1 MPGVRVLVPTR
12 ESSVS
17 SPRVARLVAA
27 LALPLTL
34 VAAAC
39 APQAANSGGGNV
51 QPSAVSSDVAS
62 AGPVTLRFLDFEE
75 GPDAAYIKKAIAG
88 FEQQYPNVK
97 IERTEQSFDQVMST
111 LNLRLADPNGPD
123 VATINNGWQSMGTLS
138 KAGLILNLDKYA
150 ELYGWRDQLS
160 PTMLRQLEF
169 TPDGKKMGE
178 GSLYGTPG
186 ARLTTVGLYY
196 NKKLL
201 TDAGVAVPTTYA
213 EFETALAAVKA
224 KGETPIALGTQEKTY
239 ATNPLFA
246 LQSLLGSPKA
256 INDFVYGS
264 GGTTLEQTGLGTAA
278 AKLAEWQKDGYLNPG
293 YNGLDF
299 DGGKKVFT
307 DGKAAFHFD
316 YSGALVGTGA
326 DSTKF
331 GRVQL
336 PQPDGGAQTSVGA
349 ASAVFGI
356 SAKTKNPDAAAAFLN
371 YLGSQEMND
380 LSVQNG
386 YLPIRPST
394 AQVEPGTTFADEVA
408 GAATVTKDDG
418 FLPFFDWSSP
428 EMLDVIGGQV
438 QLILAGRSTPETLVT
453 DGQKSYDDAAAKR
466 G

>member
-1 MPGVRVLVPTR
+1 M
-12 ESSVS
+12 S
-17 SPRVARLVAA
+17 SPRVVRLLAA
-27 LALPLTL
+27 LAVPLSL
-34 VAAAC
+34 VVAGC
-39 APQAANSGGGNV
+39 APKAASTSGGDA
-51 QPSAVSSDVAS
+51 QPSSVSSDVA
-62 AGPVTLRFLDFEE
+62 AQGPVTLKFLDFEE
-75 GPDAAYIKKAIAG
+75 GGDADYIKKAIAG
-88 FEQQYPNVK
+88 FEQQYPNVT
-97 IERTEQSFDQVMST
+97 IDRTEQSFDQVMST
-111 LNLRLADPNGPD
+111 LNLRLADPSGPD

-138 KAGLILNLDKYA
+138 KAGLILNLDRYA
-150 ELYGWRDQLS
+150 ELYGWRDQMS
-160 PTMLRQLEF
+160 STMQRQLEF

-201 TDAGVAVPTTYA
+201 EDAGVAVPTTYA
-213 EFETALAAVKA
+213 EFEAALATVKS

-246 LQSLLGSPKA
+246 VQSLLGQPKA
-256 INDFVYGS
+256 INDFVYGA

-278 AKLAEWQKDGYLNPG
+278 AKLSEWEKDGYLNSG

-326 DSTKF
+326 DASAF
-331 GRVQL
+331 GRLQL
-336 PQPDGGAQTSVGA
+336 PQPEGGAQTSVGA

-356 SAKTKNPDAAAAFLN
+356 SAKTQHPDAAAAFLN
-371 YLGSQEMND
+371 YLSSQPMNE
-380 LSVQNG
+380 LAVESG
-386 YLPIRPST
+386 YLPIRPVT
-394 AQVEPGTTFADEVA
+394 TEPKAGTVFADEVS
-408 GAATVTKDDG
+408 GAAAVTADDG
-418 FLPFFDWSSP
+418 FLPFFDWASP

>member
-1 MPGVRVLVPTR
+1 M
-12 ESSVS
+12 S
-17 SPRVARLVAA
+17 SPRVVRLLAA
-27 LALPLTL
+27 LAVPLSL
-34 VAAAC
+34 VVAGC
-39 APQAANSGGGNV
+39 APKAASTSGGDV
-51 QPSAVSSDVAS
+51 QPSSVSSDVAS
-62 AGPVTLRFLDFEE
+62 AGPVTLKFLDFEE
-75 GPDAAYIKKAIAG
+75 GSDADYMKKAISG

-178 GSLYGTPG
+178 GSLFGTPG

-196 NKKLL
+196 DKKLL
-201 TDAGVAVPTTYA
+201 ADAGVAVPTTYA
-213 EFETALAAVKA
+213 EFETALATIKA

-246 LQSLLGSPKA
+246 VQALQGQPKA

-264 GGTTLEQTGLGTAA
+264 SGTTLEQTGLGTAA
-278 AKLAEWQKDGYLNPG
+278 TTLQGWEKAGYLNQG
-293 YNGLDF
+293 FAGLDF
-299 DGGKKVFT
+299 GGGKKVFT

-326 DSTKF
+326 NDANF
-331 GRVQL
+331 GRIQL

-349 ASAVFGI
+349 ASAVFGV
-356 SAKTKNPDAAAAFLN
+356 SAKTKHPDVAAAFLN
-371 YLGSQEMND
+371 YLGSQPMND
-380 LSVQNG
+380 LAVQSG
-386 YLPIRPST
+386 YLPIRPVTSV
-394 AQVEPGTTFADEVA
+394 QPKSGTVFADEVA
-408 GAATVTKDDG
+408 GAATVTKADG

-438 QLILAGRSTPETLVT
+438 QLILAGRSTPEALVT
-453 DGQKSYDDAAAKR
+453 AGQKSYDDAAAKR

>member
-1 MPGVRVLVPTR
+1 MLDRRASAGSNEGVIRVISKSR
-12 ESSVS
+12 
-17 SPRVARLVAA
+17 RLLAA

-39 APQAANSGGGNV
+39 APKAASTGGGNV
-51 QPSAVSSDVAS
+51 QPSSVSSDVAS
-62 AGPVTLRFLDFEE
+62 AGPVTLKFLDFEE
-75 GPDAAYIKKAIAG
+75 GADAAYIKKAITG

-201 TDAGVAVPTTYA
+201 SDAGVAVPTTYA
-213 EFETALAAVKA
+213 EFETALATVKA

-246 LQSLLGSPKA
+246 LQSLLGQPKA
-256 INDFVYGS
+256 INDFVYGGS
-264 GGTTLEQTGLGTAA
+264 GTTLEQTGLGTAA
-278 AKLAEWQKDGYLNPG
+278 AKLAEWEKDGYFNTG

-331 GRVQL
+331 GRR
-336 PQPDGGAQTSVGA
+336 
-349 ASAVFGI
+349 
-356 SAKTKNPDAAAAFLN
+356 AAAA
-371 YLGSQEMND
+371 
-380 LSVQNG
+380 
-386 YLPIRPST
+386 
-394 AQVEPGTTFADEVA
+394 
-408 GAATVTKDDG
+408 
-418 FLPFFDWSSP
+418 
-428 EMLDVIGGQV
+428 
-438 QLILAGRSTPETLVT
+438 AGRRRADQRRRRLRGVRHL
-453 DGQKSYDDAAAKR
+453 GQDQEPRRRR
-466 G
+466 GLPQLPRQPGDERPLGAERLPADPSLHGAGRARHDLRRRGAPAPPR